1 MRHPRRTTT
10 SATAALLLACA
21 LGAAACDSGT
31 PADTRPRTVAAF
43 TTDRPLTADAL
54 GRAAEQ
60 LRRRA
65 ELLGLADPKVT
76 TDGGVLS
83 LSVAG
88 PIGDRL
94 TALTHRPALE
104 FRPVLAASADGA
116 PPATPVTGLVPAPLQ
131 DRFAAL
137 DCAAAPAAAD
147 PAADPAA
154 ADPGEQV
161 LACDSAQQ
169 PQGRSKFAL
178 GPVALRGPDIT
189 DSSAVLD
196 PNGSGWQVQLNFT
209 PAGTTAF
216 ADLTGRIAV
225 LDSPANQLAVVLDG
239 AVLSHPAV
247 QQAITGGGAV
257 ITGSFDADEAKRL
270 AAQLA
275 TPALPADLHP
285 VTPSP

>member
-1 MRHPRRTTT
+1 MDGMRHPRRTTGG
-10 SATAALLLACA
+10 ATAALLLACA
-21 LGAAACDSGT
+21 LGAAACASGA

-43 TTDRPLTADAL
+43 TTDQPLNADAL

-104 FRPVLAASADGA
+104 FRPVLAAAADGA
-116 PPATPVTGLVPAPLQ
+116 TPAAPAAGVPAPLQ

-137 DCAAAPAAAD
+137 DCATA
-147 PAADPAA
+147 PAA

-161 LACDSAQQ
+161 LACDSTPQ
-169 PQGRSKFAL
+169 PQGRSKFVL

-189 DSSAVLD
+189 DSSAALD
-196 PNGSGWQVQLNFT
+196 PNGSGWQVRLNFT

-239 AVLSHPAV
+239 AVVSHPAV
-247 QQAITGGGAV
+247 QQAITGGSAV
-257 ITGSFDADEAKRL
+257 ITGSFDADEAKQL

-275 TPALPADLHP
+275 TPTLPADLHP
-285 VTPSP
+285 VTPAP

>member
-1 MRHPRRTTT
+1 MRHPRRTTG

-31 PADTRPRTVAAF
+31 PAETRPRTVAAF
-43 TTDRPLTADAL
+43 TTDQPLNADAL

-94 TALTHRPALE
+94 AALTHRPALE
-104 FRPVLAASADGA
+104 FRPVLAAAADGA
-116 PPATPVTGLVPAPLQ
+116 TPAAPVTGLVPAPLQ

-137 DCAAAPAAAD
+137 DCATA
-147 PAADPAA
+147 PAA

-161 LACDSAQQ
+161 LACDSTQQ

-196 PNGSGWQVQLNFT
+196 PAGSGWQVQLDFT

-216 ADLTGRIAV
+216 ADLTGRIAA

-257 ITGSFDADEAKRL
+257 ITGSFDADQAKRL

-285 VTPSP
+285 VTPAP

>member
-1 MRHPRRTTT
+1 MDGMRHPRRTTGG
-10 SATAALLLACA
+10 ATAALLLACA
-21 LGAAACDSGT
+21 LGAAACDPGSA
-31 PADTRPRTVAAF
+31 PDTRPRTVAAF
-43 TTDRPLTADAL
+43 ATDRPLAADAL
-54 GRAAEQ
+54 GRVAEQ

-94 TALTHRPALE
+94 AALTHRPALE
-104 FRPVLAASADGA
+104 LRPVLAATADGVTPAA
-116 PPATPVTGLVPAPLQ
+116 PVAGLLPAGLQ

-137 DCAAAPAAAD
+137 DCAAAPA
-147 PAADPAA
+147 PAADPG
-154 ADPGEQV
+154 DQV
-161 LACDSAQQ
+161 LACDGTRQ
-169 PQGRSKFAL
+169 PQGRSKFVL

-196 PNGSGWQVQLNFT
+196 PNGSGWQVRLKFT
-209 PAGTTAF
+209 PAGATAF
-216 ADLTGRIAV
+216 ADLTGRIAA
-225 LDSPANQLAVVLDG
+225 LDAPADQLAVVLDG
-239 AVLSHPAV
+239 AVVSHPAV
-247 QQAITGGGAV
+247 QQAITGGEAV
-257 ITGSFDADEAKRL
+257 ITGSFDADEAKQL

-285 VTPSP
+285 VTPAP